1 MKLEP
6 TKTSTGGINFYVL
19 TAMFAGILIYAIV
32 NWYEPQIDSQAD
44 IFEIIYSLS
53 QFVTG
58 SLGLAVA
65 RKYWGSK
72 VFGRAYLALGIG
84 FVLEGIASSLFTVL
98 QMQGVPLP
106 YPGWPDLF
114 VAPYFFLLLYHVIS
128 CTRYFKKKLDMR
140 DKLII
145 ITVPVVVNIIYIL
158 AVFNTFYI
166 PGSVPDLLS
175 KQATI
180 GGQTFEVVPLNSLQG
195 STDSYQH
202 ITIDGVTY
210 VLVPLQL
217 SSTTYPQ
224 LPDTSSPVDLVPLA
238 LSHIIIEPNVHDST
252 FWPPFFAGLF
262 YNVITTIILGWAII
276 ATTVYRSS
284 ILGNAWGLLLLGIGL
299 VSIADIIYD
308 FSVIYAYDR
317 TNPYMAI
324 WVFGRMIIAY
334 ALYVHMKNL

>member
-1 MKLEP
+1 
-6 TKTSTGGINFYVL
+6 
-19 TAMFAGILIYAIV
+19 MFAGILIYAIA
-32 NWYEPQIDSQAD
+32 NWYEPQVDSQAD
-44 IFEIIYSLS
+44 LFEIIYSLS

-58 SLGLAVA
+58 FLGFVVA
-65 RKYWGSK
+65 KKYWGSK
-72 VFGRAYLALGIG
+72 VFGRAYLALAIG

-98 QMQGVPLP
+98 QMLGIPLP

-128 CTRYFKKKLDMR
+128 CTRYFKKKLDLR

-145 ITVPVVVNIIYIL
+145 ITVPVIVNIIYVVAI
-158 AVFNTFYI
+158 FNTSYI

-175 KQATI
+175 RQVTI
-180 GGQTFEVVPLNSLQG
+180 GGQSFEIVPLNSIEEG
-195 STDSYQH
+195 VDSLQH
-202 ITIDGVTY
+202 ITVNGTTY
-210 VLVPLQL
+210 ALVPLQL

-224 LPDTSSPVDLVPLA
+224 IPDTDSSVDLVPLA
-238 LSHIIIEPNVHDST
+238 FSHTIIEPNVHDST

-262 YNVITTIILGWAII
+262 YNVMTTVILGWAII
-276 ATTVYRSS
+276 ATTVYRGS
-284 ILGNAWGLLLLGIGL
+284 ILGNAWGLLLLGIGML
-299 VSIADIIYD
+299 SIADIIYD
-308 FSVIYAYDR
+308 FSTIYAYDR